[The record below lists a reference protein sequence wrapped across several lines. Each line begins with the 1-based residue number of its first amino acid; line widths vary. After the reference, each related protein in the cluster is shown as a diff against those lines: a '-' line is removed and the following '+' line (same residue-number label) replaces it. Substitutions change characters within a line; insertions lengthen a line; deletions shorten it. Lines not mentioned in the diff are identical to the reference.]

1 MNWLFEKDWIIEQGK
16 IRNIACIGLVCLYAF
31 GGGVLI
37 AVGL

>member
-1 MNWLFEKDWIIEQGK
+1 MEIKMNWIIEQGK